1 MFLKIT
7 SQLFIGFECHT
18 HTQNDSQTVNTKKRE
33 GDTSS
38 LIMMMMIRCGS
49 IIVKWKGIDE
59 QDKRETCVIQAT
71 ASSTTHY
78 LDDDDDDVIGS
89 LLDVKRFR
97 FTSYLPS

>member
-1 MFLKIT
+1 L
-7 SQLFIGFECHT
+7 
-18 HTQNDSQTVNTKKRE
+18 
-33 GDTSS
+33 SS
-38 LIMMMMIRCGS
+38 ERG
-49 IIVKWKGIDE
+49 DE